1 MIGSPGKPFVVS
13 AFCGT
18 SKPDDINEYLKPF
31 IEEMIKIERDGLLVP
46 NGDGSFR
53 KVKVEFVACIWNAVA
68 RQYLKQISNR
78 AMHHKR

>member
-1 MIGSPGKPFVVS
+1 
-13 AFCGT
+13 
-18 SKPDDINEYLKPF
+18 
-31 IEEMIKIERDGLLVP
+31 MIKIERDGLLVP

-53 KVKVEFVACIWNAVA
+53 KVKVEFVVCIWNAVA